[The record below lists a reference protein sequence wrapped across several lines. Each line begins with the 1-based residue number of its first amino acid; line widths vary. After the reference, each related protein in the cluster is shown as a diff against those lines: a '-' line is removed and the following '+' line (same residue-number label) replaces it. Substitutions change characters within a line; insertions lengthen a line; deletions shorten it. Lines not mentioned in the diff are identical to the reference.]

1 MNKRVK
7 VVLAALTLT
16 FMVGC
21 STTKNTGSQISE
33 EEYKE
38 YKQSFIDAENMNKA
52 KDAKVLKD
60 KLNAISSFIGST
72 GSQLSTYMENGDNLN
87 TVAYAT
93 GVINNDDRDDVDE
106 IMTELS
112 QSMTSEQGINLS
124 RRVTNLYFEYMAILT
139 DISESKITPDLND
152 RISNLNKDLNNLD
165 EILTNMSSNQ

>member
-1 MNKRVK
+1 MKKKIK
-7 VVLAALTLT
+7 VALIAFAVTT
-16 FMVGC
+16 MVGC
-21 STTKNTGSQISE
+21 STTKTTKPQMTE

-38 YKQSFIDAENMNKA
+38 YKQSFIDAENANKA
-52 KDAKVLKD
+52 KDARVLKENLD
-60 KLNAISSFIGST
+60 AISSFIGST
-72 GSQLSTYMENGDNLN
+72 GSQLSTYMQNGDNLN

-93 GVINNDDRDDVDE
+93 GVINNDDREDVDE

-139 DISESKITPDLND
+139 DISESKITPDLNT

-165 EILTNMSSNQ
+165 EILTEMNNNQ